1 MHIGYRTLAKDYL
14 ACVSYIQDACEAES
28 LKLRFD
34 YPILSNLSHAVE
46 LAIKGHLLSLGHSQE
61 DVIKLRHDLAK
72 AYRQLRR
79 IAPKVV
85 NEVEKHVEAQW
96 QSFLSKK
103 RNELEDSFRAFGIHN
118 PECLREMGVVSN
130 EDIDKELPTF
140 KRDLKWLS
148 DRHKSNG
155 SQFRYFEPSWDQRPH
170 IQAFGLNVFTVPVSV
185 ASGTKV
191 LISLIE

>member
-1 MHIGYRTLAKDYL
+1 MTVDRVHIGYRTLAKDYL
-14 ACVSYIQDACEAES
+14 ACVSFLQDACEGES

-34 YPILSNLSHAVE
+34 SPILSNLSQAVE
-46 LAIKGHLLSLGHSQE
+46 LAIKGHLLSLGQRQE

-79 IAPKVV
+79 IAPNVV
-85 NEVEKHVEAQW
+85 DEVEKHVEALW
-96 QSFLSKK
+96 RSFLIKK
-103 RNELEDSFRAFGIHN
+103 RDELKESFRAYGIRN
-118 PECLREMGVVSN
+118 PEYLRGIGVVSN

-155 SQFRYFEPSWDQRPH
+155 SQFRYFEPRLDQRPH
-170 IQAFGLNVFTVPVSV
+170 IQLFGLRVQTH
-185 ASGTKV
+185 
-191 LISLIE
+191 